1 MKLVDVALD
10 NIEVGERR
18 RTDFGDI
25 GALAKGMQLVGLLE
39 PIIVDRNGCDDCYR
53 LVAGERRLR
62 AARMPKWKTIPASL
76 LEHLTEAAPRDRTGG
91 KRKSEVADGAGTNAD
106 IRIEQAAGGKRK
118 EGGRDFIRRCGG

>member
-1 MKLVDVALD
+1 MMVIDVPLD
-10 NIEVGERR
+10 DIEVGERR

-39 PIIVDRNGCDDCYR
+39 PIIVDRNGCDNYR

-76 LEHLTEAAPRDRTGG
+76 LEHLTEARAER
-91 KRKSEVADGAGTNAD
+91 SA
-106 IRIEQAAGGKRK
+106 
-118 EGGRDFIRRCGG
+118 